1 MFGTWHRTICLKNAI
16 DDACEGIE
24 LVVDEQPGLRHFTIW
39 RPVDISKAQELAAE
53 MWEKIND

>member
-1 MFGTWHRTICLKNAI
+1 MFGTWRQAIRLKSAI
-16 DDACEGIE
+16 DDACEGID
-24 LVVDEQPGLRHFTIW
+24 LVADEQPGLRHFTIW